1 MNSIVLLVT
10 HKQLL
15 QLFIVTQ
22 IKKSRKSSMTKEM
35 NRVSFLKIC
44 LMTTAQDLKFQILQI
59 DGISQ

>member
-1 MNSIVLLVT
+1 MNSIVLLVM
-10 HKQLL
+10 HKQQL

-35 NRVSFLKIC
+35 NRVNFQKIC

-59 DGISQ
+59 DGINQ